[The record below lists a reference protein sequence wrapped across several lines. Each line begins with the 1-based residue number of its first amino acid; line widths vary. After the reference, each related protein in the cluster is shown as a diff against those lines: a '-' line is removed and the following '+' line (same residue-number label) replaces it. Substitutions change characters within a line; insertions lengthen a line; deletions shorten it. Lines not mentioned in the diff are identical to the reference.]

1 MPASESRLYLAQLG
15 PSSQGPKSASVL
27 ARQRVSAF
35 AGVFSACLARAHLV
49 GECVESTLAGL
60 PPYSDTWPVHPR
72 VAEELSWRSALP
84 PKT

>member
-1 MPASESRLYLAQLG
+1 M
-15 PSSQGPKSASVL
+15 SASVF
-27 ARQRVSAF
+27 ARQRASAF

-72 VAEELSWRSALP
+72 VAEELSWREARAPRRVRFSP
-84 PKT
+84 PQDMKLGRATR